1 MSSSTSLNNEI
12 RELDSA
18 ADEARDADPSAA
30 RKKAMDLLA
39 RREHSAG
46 ELLQKLERAGFVRG
60 VAEAAIAGLTR
71 DGLQSDERYVEAFVQ
86 SRVRQ
91 GKGPVRI
98 RADLRARG
106 AVASTVDAALAAAA
120 TDWETLARSVRERK
134 FGLGR
139 PADFKDKA
147 RQMRFLQYRGF
158 EAEHIA
164 AAFDGASNDL

>member
-1 MSSSTSLNNEI
+1 MSSSTSLSDEI
-12 RELDSA
+12 RTLDAA
-18 ADEARDADPSAA
+18 ADDARASDPLAA

-39 RREHSAG
+39 RREHTAD
-46 ELLQKLERAGFVRG
+46 ELCRKLERSGF
-60 VAEAAIAGLTR
+60 ASATATEAVAGLTR
-71 DGLQSDERYVEAFVQ
+71 DGLQSDARFVEAFVQ

-106 AVASTVDAALAAAA
+106 AAGTAIDRALAAAEA
-120 TDWETLARSVRERK
+120 DWRALARSVREQK
-134 FGLGR
+134 FGAR
-139 PADFKDKA
+139 PPAGFKEKA

-164 AAFDGASNDL
+164 AAFAGDRRE